1 MRMLHMKVK
10 FPVYKISLAERSL
23 PLKITFLLNLLSSL
37 SYIFHHLSVS
47 HIKIFFLVNITT
59 VHLADI
65 HIL

>member
-1 MRMLHMKVK
+1 MKVK

-47 HIKIFFLVNITT
+47 HITFLFLVNITT

>member
-1 MRMLHMKVK
+1 MKVK

-47 HIKIFFLVNITT
+47 HIKFFFLVNITT

>member
-1 MRMLHMKVK
+1 MKVK

-47 HIKIFFLVNITT
+47 HIKFIFLVNITT

>member
-1 MRMLHMKVK
+1 MKVK

-47 HIKIFFLVNITT
+47 HINFFFLVNITT